1 MGCLRCKRG
10 AQSQRRQ
17 TTATAVTVGVAAQS
31 PRRDCAHS
39 AHFLRPCKLNTQP
52 PFGGS
57 PIFFKPRISFG
68 RRVAGVGGLVW
79 SLALLSFH
87 RRPFLPA
94 DILRLTSY
102 MVSCRMATDD
112 TPMPT
117 YGFLTYNVQD
127 GFNEAVL
134 RGFRSGILTQVDYNN
149 LEQCEQIDGAR
160 KPVGQIFVS
169 PF

>member
-1 MGCLRCKRG
+1 
-10 AQSQRRQ
+10 
-17 TTATAVTVGVAAQS
+17 
-31 PRRDCAHS
+31 
-39 AHFLRPCKLNTQP
+39 
-52 PFGGS
+52 
-57 PIFFKPRISFG
+57 
-68 RRVAGVGGLVW
+68 
-79 SLALLSFH
+79 
-87 RRPFLPA
+87 
-94 DILRLTSY
+94 

>member
-1 MGCLRCKRG
+1 MQIEHSTPLRGVHQFFFDDLGRG
-10 AQSQRRQ
+10 AWQ
-17 TTATAVTVGVAAQS
+17 
-31 PRRDCAHS
+31 
-39 AHFLRPCKLNTQP
+39 
-52 PFGGS
+52 
-57 PIFFKPRISFG
+57 
-68 RRVAGVGGLVW
+68 VGGLVW
-79 SLALLSFH
+79 SLALPSFH

-94 DILRLTSY
+94 DILRLNSY

-117 YGFLTYNVQD
+117 YGFLTYTVQD